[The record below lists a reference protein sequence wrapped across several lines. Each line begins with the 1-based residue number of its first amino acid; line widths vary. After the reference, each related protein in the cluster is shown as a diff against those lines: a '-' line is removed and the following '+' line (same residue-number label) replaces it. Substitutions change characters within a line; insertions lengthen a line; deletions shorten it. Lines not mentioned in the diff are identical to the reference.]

1 MAKKENIPT
10 IEQCEYVSQTLK
22 VMAHPQRMMILCQ
35 LCSGPKTVGD
45 LEELSGAT
53 QSAVSQFLNRMK
65 LEKLVTSKRHTHF
78 VYYEIADP
86 NIMKLVQSLH
96 NIYCK

>member
-1 MAKKENIPT
+1 MAKKINIPT
-10 IEQCEYVSQTLK
+10 IEQCETVSQTLK

-35 LCSGPKTVGD
+35 LCEGPKTVGD

-65 LEKLVTSKRHTHF
+65 LEKLVTSRRHTHF